1 LPARPPSVQASRST
15 KLPLNPLLA
24 RRVSA
29 VPEVCRA
36 SAEFSSRLAALD
48 EVPLDEA
55 DVLEDEVVEPVDEL
69 VELPVP
75 DVLEVDEEEPDADE
89 PDDVLAE
96 PPDVVVG
103 VVAVKKLFPAPNPT
117 LGA

>member
-1 LPARPPSVQASRST
+1 
-15 KLPLNPLLA
+15 
-24 RRVSA
+24 

-48 EVPLDEA
+48 EVLLDEA

-69 VELPVP
+69 VELPLP
-75 DVLEVDEEEPDADE
+75 EPLEVEEEPDAEDE

-96 PPDVVVG
+96 PLDVVVG